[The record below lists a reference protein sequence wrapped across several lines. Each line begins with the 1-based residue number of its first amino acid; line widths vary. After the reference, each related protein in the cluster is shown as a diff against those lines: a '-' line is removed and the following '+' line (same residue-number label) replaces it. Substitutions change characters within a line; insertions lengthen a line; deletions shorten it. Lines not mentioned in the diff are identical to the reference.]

1 MESSKNQNY
10 LHGAAIL
17 TVAVLIIKVLG
28 AIYKVPLADI
38 MGAEGYA
45 HFNVAYNLYN
55 VLLALSTAG
64 LPIALAKIVSEANNL
79 DRPNQVR
86 RIFGVA
92 TGAFVVLGV
101 IWSAI
106 MLIFPTEL
114 AAFMGDVGASQSVL
128 ALAPA
133 VLLVCIMSAFRG
145 YTQGLSDMR
154 PTSVSQV
161 IEVAAKVVS
170 GLVILKIMVGSVS
183 STPLLSAGAISGVAI
198 GSLAACLYMLFVTK
212 RRMGSELLRY
222 QGTEALKNDKPDS
235 KGVILKRLIKIGI
248 PIALGSCVLSVI
260 TLINTKLIYS
270 RLQEGAG
277 FTYAAANSMF
287 GEYSMTLPLF
297 NLPAAIITPLTISVV
312 PAIAGFITKRQYG
325 EAKNVVESSLR
336 ISTIISLPMAVGL
349 SVLSSG
355 VVSGIYRNGSELSG
369 NILAILGAA
378 SFFVCLAIMTTAILQ
393 ASGREQ
399 LPMITML
406 IGGAMN
412 IGLNWFLIG
421 NERFNIYG
429 AAIGTLA
436 SYVVM
441 SGLNLY
447 FIMKKL
453 PERPNL
459 GRVFIKPAMNCALM
473 GAAAGFLYPLMLKI
487 MNVGENPERTT
498 ILLAMAP
505 AVGVAV
511 ILYVFLTIFTQ
522 SITIDDMKLMPKG
535 EKLAKLLHI
544 R

>member
-28 AIYKVPLADI
+28 ALYTVPLADI
-38 MGAEGYA
+38 RGAEGYA